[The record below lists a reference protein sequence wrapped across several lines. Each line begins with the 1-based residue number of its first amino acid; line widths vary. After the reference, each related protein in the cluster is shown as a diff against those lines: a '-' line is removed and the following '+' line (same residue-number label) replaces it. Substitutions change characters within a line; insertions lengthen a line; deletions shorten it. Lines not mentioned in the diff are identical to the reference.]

1 MSLITRCTACGTSFK
16 VVPDQLKIG
25 DGWVRCGQCNTVF
38 DASAQLQEVPADPV
52 QAPAPAPAPIFPETE
67 SRLVRNDELAA
78 LLADSVP
85 PLATEPPAP
94 EPVFQAL
101 PIDMEPDEDADE
113 GPGGAEAAPTPTL
126 AHPPQDLPVASP
138 VLATTLSDVPS
149 PAVPSGSDPVLEFA
163 PGSEADES
171 PSPLLLQTS
180 TQDTPLEMDAGLQS
194 APDLDGDV
202 PGVTLAP
209 DTPDLGDLGFV
220 RQAERKAFW
229 RRPLVRVLLL
239 LATLVLLGLL
249 GLQLAVQQRNEL
261 AARFPRLQPALEML
275 CERWGCTIAPRQ
287 HIASIAIDSSS
298 FNRAKGDVYQLSLTL
313 KSSASTELATPA
325 IELTLTDVQDQPI
338 LRRVLQPSDLGLA
351 TVLAPQGELS
361 ASLPVSVTLE
371 QGAARVAGYRLLAF
385 YP

>member
-1 MSLITRCTACGTSFK
+1 M
-16 VVPDQLKIG
+16 
-25 DGWVRCGQCNTVF
+25 
-38 DASAQLQEVPADPV
+38 
-52 QAPAPAPAPIFPETE
+52 
-67 SRLVRNDELAA
+67 
-78 LLADSVP
+78 
-85 PLATEPPAP
+85 
-94 EPVFQAL
+94 
-101 PIDMEPDEDADE
+101 
-113 GPGGAEAAPTPTL
+113 
-126 AHPPQDLPVASP
+126 
-138 VLATTLSDVPS
+138 
-149 PAVPSGSDPVLEFA
+149 LEFA
-163 PGSEADES
+163 PGSDADES

-194 APDLDGDV
+194 APDLDGAV
-202 PGVTLAP
+202 PGVTLETDA
-209 DTPDLGDLGFV
+209 PDLGDLGFV

-249 GLQLAVQQRNEL
+249 GLQLAVQQRDEL

-275 CERWGCTIAPRQ
+275 CERRGCTIAPRQ

-351 TVLAPQGELS
+351 PVLAPQGELS

>member
-1 MSLITRCTACGTSFK
+1 MS
-16 VVPDQLKIG
+16 
-25 DGWVRCGQCNTVF
+25 
-38 DASAQLQEVPADPV
+38 
-52 QAPAPAPAPIFPETE
+52 
-67 SRLVRNDELAA
+67 
-78 LLADSVP
+78 
-85 PLATEPPAP
+85 
-94 EPVFQAL
+94 QAL
-101 PIDMEPDEDADE
+101 PIDMAPDEDADE
-113 GPGGAEAAPTPTL
+113 GSAEPAAAATESVPS
-126 AHPPQDLPVASP
+126 PQDLPALPSAPAAEISDDLPAMPVASESEP
-138 VLATTLSDVPS
+138 GL
-149 PAVPSGSDPVLEFA
+149 A
-163 PGSEADES
+163 PGGEADES

-180 TQDTPLEMDAGLQS
+180 TQDTPLEMDAGLES
-194 APDLDGDV
+194 APDLDGTV
-202 PGVTLAP
+202 PGVALAP
-209 DTPDLGDLGFV
+209 EPAASPDLGDLTFV

-239 LATLVLLGLL
+239 LATLLLLLLL
-249 GLQLAVQQRNEL
+249 GLQLAVQQRDEL

-298 FNRAKGDVYQLSLTL
+298 FNRAKGDVYQLSLTI

-351 TVLAPQGELS
+351 PVLAPRGEMS
-361 ASLPVSVTLE
+361 ASVPVSIALE

>member
-38 DASAQLQEVPADPV
+38 DASAQLQEVPVGLA
-52 QAPAPAPAPIFPETE
+52 QAPATATATATICPETE

-78 LLADSVP
+78 LLADPV
-85 PLATEPPAP
+85 APPAM
-94 EPVFQAL
+94 EPAAQAL
-101 PIDMEPDEDADE
+101 PIDMAPDEDADE
-113 GPGGAEAAPTPTL
+113 GPASADAAPAL
-126 AHPPQDLPVASP
+126 VYPPQDLPVASP
-138 VLATTLSDVPS
+138 AQATTPS
-149 PAVPSGSDPVLEFA
+149 EAESSAAPSGSDPVLEFA
-163 PGSEADES
+163 PGSDADES

-194 APDLDGDV
+194 APDLDGAV
-202 PGVTLAP
+202 PGVTLETDA
-209 DTPDLGDLGFV
+209 PDLGDLGFV

-249 GLQLAVQQRNEL
+249 GLQLAVQQRDEL

-351 TVLAPQGELS
+351 PVLAPQGELS

>member
-38 DASAQLQEVPADPV
+38 DASAQLQELPV
-52 QAPAPAPAPIFPETE
+52 GLAQAPATATATATATIFPETE

-78 LLADSVP
+78 LLADPV
-85 PLATEPPAP
+85 APPAM
-94 EPVFQAL
+94 EPAAQAL
-101 PIDMEPDEDADE
+101 PIDMAPDEDADE
-113 GPGGAEAAPTPTL
+113 GPASADAAPAL
-126 AHPPQDLPVASP
+126 AHPLQDLPAASP
-138 VLATTLSDVPS
+138 TPATTPSEAES
-149 PAVPSGSDPVLEFA
+149 PAAPSGSDPVLEFA
-163 PGSEADES
+163 PGSDADES

-194 APDLDGDV
+194 APDLDGAV
-202 PGVTLAP
+202 PGVTLETDA
-209 DTPDLGDLGFV
+209 PDLGDLGFV
-220 RQAERKAFW
+220 RKAERKAFW

-249 GLQLAVQQRNEL
+249 GLQLAVQQRDEL

-351 TVLAPQGELS
+351 PVLAPQGELS

>member
-1 MSLITRCTACGTSFK
+1 M
-16 VVPDQLKIG
+16 
-25 DGWVRCGQCNTVF
+25 
-38 DASAQLQEVPADPV
+38 
-52 QAPAPAPAPIFPETE
+52 
-67 SRLVRNDELAA
+67 AA
-78 LLADSVP
+78 LLADPVP
-85 PLATEPPAP
+85 TPVALAPAA
-94 EPVFQAL
+94 PVSQSL
-101 PIDMEPDEDADE
+101 PIDMAPDEDADE
-113 GPGGAEAAPTPTL
+113 GSAELVAAATERVSSL
-126 AHPPQDLPVASP
+126 QDLPALPSAPAAEISDDLPAMTVASEP
-138 VLATTLSDVPS
+138 EPGL
-149 PAVPSGSDPVLEFA
+149 A
-163 PGSEADES
+163 PGGEADES

-180 TQDTPLEMDAGLQS
+180 TQDTPLEMDAGLES
-194 APDLDGDV
+194 APDLDGTV
-202 PGVTLAP
+202 PGVALAP
-209 DTPDLGDLGFV
+209 EPAASPDLGDLTFV

-239 LATLVLLGLL
+239 LAALLLLLLL
-249 GLQLAVQQRNEL
+249 GLQLAVQQRDEL

-298 FNRAKGDVYQLSLTL
+298 FNRAKGDVYQLSLTI

-351 TVLAPQGELS
+351 PVLAPRGEMS
-361 ASLPVSVTLE
+361 ASVPVSIALE